1 MVWFEAMKT
10 AFLRAALAIVRKDFQ
25 AELRSRELISTMG
38 LFALLST
45 LIFSFALE
53 LDRGARIEVV
63 GGVLWVTV
71 VFASILGLNRSMAL
85 EREHGNLDALLI
97 APISRP
103 AIFFGKL
110 IGNFLFTL
118 VVTLILTGVMTLL
131 YNVSLVQ
138 GWMLLALL
146 LGTVG
151 FTTVGTLLATMTV
164 QTRAR
169 ENLLPILM
177 MPVSLPLLISAV
189 RASNGILAN
198 APQNDWLVWLSAL
211 VVIDVIYA
219 TVCFLLFEFVV
230 EE

>member
-1 MVWFEAMKT
+1 MKPSFLSA
-10 AFLRAALAIVRKDFQ
+10 AFAIVHKDFQ
-25 AELRSRELISTMG
+25 AELRSRELISSMG

-53 LDRGARIEVV
+53 LNRIARVDVV

-71 VFASILGLNRSMAL
+71 VFASIIGLNRSMAL
-85 EREHGNLDALLI
+85 EREQGNLDGLLI
-97 APISRP
+97 APISRS

-118 VVTLILTGVMTLL
+118 VVTLILIGVMTIL
-131 YNVSLVQ
+131 YNVPLVQ
-138 GWMLLALL
+138 PWMLLTLL

-177 MPVSLPLLISAV
+177 MPVALPLLISAV
-189 RASNGILAN
+189 RASNGILTN
-198 APQNDWLVWLSAL
+198 APQTDWLIWLQAL
-211 VVIDVIYA
+211 VVINVIYL